1 MDLVP
6 IRPEVIEAMRSRRAG
21 AIVLA
26 RPAPTK
32 VAAAFGGLVVLG
44 VAALLAFGEYTSK
57 VRVTGLLT
65 PVGGAIKVVAGQFGR
80 VSARHVREGDT
91 VAAGQPLF
99 ELSAE
104 RVGAGGSIDDRVGA
118 GLAERRAQLDLRRAA
133 TRDQLAGQAATLGRQ
148 RLLAE
153 AELASHQGAIAIQ
166 DTLVRSARTTY
177 ERYAKLAR
185 QGFIAKS
192 LLAQYANARDVE
204 LAKRAALTINLQ
216 NARRAVEQVKGE
228 QAALAGQGRVAEADA
243 RNSLAAL
250 AQETAEHEGRRAT
263 AVLAPVAGRVTTF
276 AYDIGQSVPAG
287 TVLATVLPAGTRL
300 EAKLLVPSHAKAAIR
315 SGQRVELRIDAFPY
329 QKYGL
334 VHGTV
339 EQVELSPI
347 TDIPPGTAPGAVLYR
362 ATVTLPTDGL
372 TMYGRRTP
380 FEPGMTVQADIFN
393 DRRRLI
399 EWVFDPLV
407 SAAKGRAP

>member
-1 MDLVP
+1 M
-6 IRPEVIEAMRSRRAG
+6 
-21 AIVLA
+21 
-26 RPAPTK
+26 
-32 VAAAFGGLVVLG
+32 
-44 VAALLAFGEYTSK
+44 
-57 VRVTGLLT
+57 TGLLALA
-65 PVGGAIKVVAGQFGR
+65 GGAIKVVAPQAGGI
-80 VSARHVREGDT
+80 SARHVREGDT
-91 VAAGQPLF
+91 VRSGQLLF

-118 GLAERRAQLDLRRAA
+118 QLAERRTQVDLRRDA
-133 TRDQLAGQAATLGRQ
+133 TRDQLAGQATALGRQ

-166 DTLVRSARTTY
+166 EMLVRSARTTY
-177 ERYAKLAR
+177 ERYAKLAK
-185 QGFIAKS
+185 QGFVANS

-204 LAKRAALTINLQ
+204 LVKRAALMINLQ
-216 NARRAVEQVKGE
+216 NARRALEQVKGE
-228 QAALAGQGRVAEADA
+228 QVALVGRGRVAEADA
-243 RNSLAAL
+243 RSSLAAL
-250 AQETAEHEGRRAT
+250 AQETAEHDGRRAT
-263 AVLAPVAGRVTTF
+263 VVPAPAAGRVTTV
-276 AYDIGQSVPAG
+276 AYSVGQTVPAG
-287 TVLATVLPAGTRL
+287 TVLATVLPAGAQL
-300 EAKLLVPSHAKAAIR
+300 EAQLLVPSHAKAAIR
-315 SGQRVELRIDAFPY
+315 LGQRVELRIDAFPY

-334 VHGTV
+334 VAGTV

-347 TDIPPGTAPGAVLYR
+347 TVVPPGTPPGAMLYR
-362 ATVTLPTDGL
+362 ATVTLSADAL

>member
-6 IRPEVIEAMRSRRAG
+6 IRPEVIDAMRSRRAG

-32 VAAAFGGLVVLG
+32 VAAALGGFVVVG

-57 VRVTGLLT
+57 VRVTGLLV
-65 PVGGAIKVVAGQFGR
+65 PAGGAIKVVAGQFGR
-80 VSARHVREGDT
+80 ISARHVREGDT
-91 VAAGQPLF
+91 VKAGQLLF

-104 RVGAGGSIDDRVGA
+104 REGAGGSIDKRVG
-118 GLAERRAQLDLRRAA
+118 GELAERRAQLDLRRAA
-133 TRDQLAGQAATLGRQ
+133 TRDQLAGQTAALGRQ

-153 AELASHQGAIAIQ
+153 AELASHQGAIVIQ
-166 DTLVRSARTTY
+166 DTLVRSARATY
-177 ERYAKLAR
+177 ERYAKLAK
-185 QGFIAKS
+185 QGFVAQS

-216 NARRAVEQVKGE
+216 NARRAIEQVKGE

-243 RNSLAAL
+243 RSSLASL
-250 AQETAEHEGRRAT
+250 AQETAEHDGRRAT
-263 AVLAPVAGRVTTF
+263 AVTAPVAGRVTTF

-300 EAKLLVPSHAKAAIR
+300 EAKLLVPSHAKAAFR
-315 SGQRVELRIDAFPY
+315 NGQRVELRIDAFPY

-334 VHGTV
+334 VQGTV

-362 ATVTLPTDGL
+362 ATVSLSADAL
-372 TMYGRRTP
+372 TMYGRRTA

-407 SAAKGRAP
+407 SAAKGRVP

>member
-6 IRPEVIEAMRSRRAG
+6 IRPEVIDAMRSRRAG

-32 VAAAFGGLVVLG
+32 VAAALGGFVVVG

-57 VRVTGLLT
+57 VRVTGLLV
-65 PVGGAIKVVAGQFGR
+65 PAGGAIKVVAGQFGR
-80 VSARHVREGDT
+80 ISARHVREGDT
-91 VAAGQPLF
+91 VEAGQLLF

-104 RVGAGGSIDDRVGA
+104 REGAGGSIDKRVGA
-118 GLAERRAQLDLRRAA
+118 ELAERRAQLDLRRAA
-133 TRDQLAGQAATLGRQ
+133 TRDQLAGQTAALGRQ

-153 AELASHQGAIAIQ
+153 AELASHQGAIVIQ
-166 DTLVRSARTTY
+166 DTLVRSARATY
-177 ERYAKLAR
+177 ERYAKLAK
-185 QGFIAKS
+185 QGFVAQS

-216 NARRAVEQVKGE
+216 NARRAIEQVKGE

-243 RNSLAAL
+243 RSSLASL
-250 AQETAEHEGRRAT
+250 AQETAEHDGRRAT
-263 AVLAPVAGRVTTF
+263 AVTAPVAGRVTTF

-300 EAKLLVPSHAKAAIR
+300 KAKLLVPSHAKAAFR
-315 SGQRVELRIDAFPY
+315 NGQRVELRIDAFPY

-334 VHGTV
+334 VQGTV

-362 ATVTLPTDGL
+362 ATVSLSADAL
-372 TMYGRRTP
+372 TMYGRRTA

-407 SAAKGRAP
+407 SAAKGRVP